1 MPSRAEV
8 RLLQLGQKEIARR
21 ARAEL
26 AGWWELLDKTD
37 LDRLRSEVEEFFPT
51 LIREYGRVGEAVA
64 ADWYESVYRERASI
78 ARDVSN
84 EQMARARARWAIG
97 QSWNGN
103 HAQSLATLQVVAD
116 EMVRQFGRDAIKESA
131 KSNKRMFAR
140 IPVGETCAWCLMLAS
155 RGFAY
160 HSAEDAGKMSKFH
173 GDCDCEII
181 PDDGRVPAGYD
192 VEALYEQYRSVHQ
205 GGDTDKQVAA
215 KLRARYGIN

>member
-8 RLLQLGQKEIARR
+8 RLLQLGQKEVARR

-84 EQMARARARWAIG
+84 EQMARARARWALG
-97 QSWNGN
+97 G
-103 HAQSLATLQVVAD
+103 VPPC
-116 EMVRQFGRDAIKESA
+116 
-131 KSNKRMFAR
+131 AR
-140 IPVGETCAWCLMLAS
+140 GGCGHVPRLLRVGHSS
-155 RGFAY
+155 RGLLA
-160 HSAEDAGKMSKFH
+160 
-173 GDCDCEII
+173 
-181 PDDGRVPAGYD
+181 VT
-192 VEALYEQYRSVHQ
+192 VHCVY
-205 GGDTDKQVAA
+205 T
-215 KLRARYGIN
+215 RYAHYNH